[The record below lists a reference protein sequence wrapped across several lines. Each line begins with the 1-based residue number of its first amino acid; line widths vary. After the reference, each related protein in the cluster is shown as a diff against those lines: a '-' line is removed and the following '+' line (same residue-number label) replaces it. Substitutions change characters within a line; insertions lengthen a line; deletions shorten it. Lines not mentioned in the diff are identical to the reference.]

1 MAITVSISIR
11 VNALE
16 ENFIYKNVKNYF
28 FEGENMVCGCTFMEL
43 EVYFSKYGIIQV
55 DGTKCIVFSFER
67 NDQIQRIYIHL

>member
-28 FEGENMVCGCTFMEL
+28 FEGENMVCGCTFME
-43 EVYFSKYGIIQV
+43 
-55 DGTKCIVFSFER
+55 
-67 NDQIQRIYIHL
+67 